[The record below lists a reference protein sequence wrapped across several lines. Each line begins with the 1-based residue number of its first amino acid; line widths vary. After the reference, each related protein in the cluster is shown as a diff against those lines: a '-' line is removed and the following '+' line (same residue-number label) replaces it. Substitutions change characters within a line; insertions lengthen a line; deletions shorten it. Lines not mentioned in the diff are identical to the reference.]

1 MDLPLT
7 RTAQGDSRPFR
18 VALTGGIASGKST
31 VADLF
36 AALGVPVIDTDVI
49 AREVVEPGRPA
60 LAQVAEAFG
69 PDVLDAEG
77 RLDRKRMREHIF
89 SDPDARRRLE
99 AILHPAIRAE
109 MERQSQAAGGPYQV
123 LVIPLLAEGGR
134 RDHVDRVLLVD
145 VPEELQIQRV
155 MWRDGV
161 SHERGPGLAECP
173 GHTGAAP
180 RNGRR
185 RAAQHGARGRPSRAG
200 GEAARSF
207 SVWRRNGIG
216 DILHGRE
223 CPLRNDR
230 HADLAGGIAS
240 RWSSVARGNPRR
252 CASSR

>member
-1 MDLPLT
+1 MS
-7 RTAQGDSRPFR
+7 ARPFR

-69 PDVLDAEG
+69 ADVLDATG
-77 RLDRKRMREHIF
+77 RLDRKRMRERIF
-89 SDPDARRRLE
+89 ADADARRRLE

-109 MERQSQAAGGPYQV
+109 MERQSQVAGGPYQV

-161 SHERGPGLAECP
+161 SHDEAQASLNAQATRAQRLAL
-173 GHTGAAP
+173 ADD
-180 RNGRR
+180 
-185 RAAQHGARGRPSRAG
+185 
-200 GEAARSF
+200 
-207 SVWRRNGIG
+207 V
-216 DILHGRE
+216 
-223 CPLRNDR
+223 LRNTGRVD
-230 HADLAGGIAS
+230 DL
-240 RWSSVARGNPRR
+240 REQVAKLHQQFLRLAAN
-252 CASSR
+252 S